1 MSESS
6 PVWEKLIFQED
17 DVDYLKPCL
26 DIVFYWTGSLFD
38 RVEGIL
44 NIYESSLDSI
54 RSSVTFYRTETMSSA
69 RRVKKDSVDLLPFWL
84 KKPQARRRIYMLF
97 LESGDVADEPSDRAF
112 RFDAIEVDGS
122 AMGSVRLVL
131 PVSTVDTSASAFLDL
146 ALSLGTKMTFDF
158 GQAGYSVNWNELGDY
173 STEAMEA
180 MLAVG
185 RL

>member
-1 MSESS
+1 
-6 PVWEKLIFQED
+6 
-17 DVDYLKPCL
+17 
-26 DIVFYWTGSLFD
+26 
-38 RVEGIL
+38 
-44 NIYESSLDSI
+44 
-54 RSSVTFYRTETMSSA
+54 MSSA

-122 AMGSVRLVL
+122 AKGSVRLVL
-131 PVSTVDTSASAFLDL
+131 PVNTVDTSARAFLDL
-146 ALSLGTKMTFDF
+146 ALGFGKKMTFDF

-185 RL
+185 RRYPGIDLSNPKVTSFAIPKGIKCVNWLTFLNQEHC